1 MIVDAHAHLGYDE
14 IYDHDFTE
22 AALVEGQARDGIDM
36 TLVQPATVHDEGSA
50 RRYHDAIADLAAR
63 YPGRFRGIANPNPH
77 LPGDA
82 YERELRRCR
91 DDLGFVGLKLHPA
104 AHAVNPIGRHGRRAF
119 ALAEDLGWPVIV
131 HTGAGIPWAAPALLE
146 AISAAQPSL
155 KIVVAHA
162 GAMILAAEAFA
173 LAQRHPNVYLECS
186 WTAGFLV
193 HTWAHALGAQRL
205 LFGSDHAENAPTE
218 LTKFRTAGLT
228 DEELHWCL
236 GNTAATVFGL

>member
-14 IYDHDFTE
+14 VYDHDFTE
-22 AALVEGQARDGIDM
+22 EALLEGQAHNGIDL

-50 RRYHDAIADLAAR
+50 RRYHDAIADLASR
-63 YPGRFRGIANPNPH
+63 HSGRFRGIANPNPH

-82 YERELRRCR
+82 YEREVRRCR
-91 DDLGFVGLKLHPA
+91 DELGFIGVKVHPT
-104 AHAVNPIGRHGRRAF
+104 AHAVNPVGRHGRRAF
-119 ALAEDLGWPVIV
+119 ALAAELGLPVIV

-146 AISAAQPSL
+146 PIASEHPDL

-173 LAQRHPNVYLECS
+173 LAQRHANVYLECS
-186 WTAGFLV
+186 WAAGFLV
-193 HTWAHALGAQRL
+193 HAWARALGASRL
-205 LFGSDHAENAPTE
+205 MFGSDHAENAATE

-228 DEELHWCL
+228 EDELAWCL
-236 GNTAATVFGL
+236 GKTAAAVFGL